1 MIENGNLP
9 PVTSPVWKDLAIPIE
24 TLPNLRRVDCR
35 GKLYRSSRQD
45 LLSRAD
51 TEKLKELRI
60 QSVID
65 FRSKSEYKVANGDKI
80 YDQNSAILEVV
91 IPKAKGSGQSTT
103 TKQIISVNVKPVK
116 VKSLKG
122 IQNKEIKNL
131 QTLNDD
137 HHSAINRKR
146 FLLDFFKLHFVWTV
160 FNRIPLYKRLFSIL
174 YLIVDILFR
183 THFRY
188 FIRYF
193 AKETL
198 NPAGLLSSYIDMI
211 ELSGT
216 QICLALRILSDPSN
230 LPALVSC
237 AHGKDRTGIVVAMV
251 LSLLGKSDDYIAEE
265 YALSEIGLD
274 PIRPRVHQEI
284 VGRTRMDESFTHARR
299 ETMDGLL
306 QYIHKTYGSVP
317 NYLES
322 IGFGKEDQKKLLQS
336 FQE

>member
-24 TLPNLRRVDCR
+24 TLPNLRRVDSR

-80 YDQNSAILEVV
+80 YDQNSTILEVV
-91 IPKAKGSGQSTT
+91 IPKAKGSGQST
-103 TKQIISVNVKPVK
+103 KQISVNVKPVK
-116 VKSLKG
+116 SLSG
-122 IQNKEIKNL
+122 FQNKEIKNS
-131 QTLNDD
+131 QTLSDN
-137 HHSAINRKR
+137 HSAINRKR